1 MTQDTPRGD
10 VTPIT
15 LDTGFAFFHAAAA
28 TMATTEVPIA
38 RGFAN
43 LTLLTAAALASAAG
57 ARADSPARARA
68 VDTP

>member
-28 TMATTEVPIA
+28 TMA
-38 RGFAN
+38 FD
-43 LTLLTAAALASAAG
+43 AG
-57 ARADSPARARA
+57 DRPS
-68 VDTP
+68 